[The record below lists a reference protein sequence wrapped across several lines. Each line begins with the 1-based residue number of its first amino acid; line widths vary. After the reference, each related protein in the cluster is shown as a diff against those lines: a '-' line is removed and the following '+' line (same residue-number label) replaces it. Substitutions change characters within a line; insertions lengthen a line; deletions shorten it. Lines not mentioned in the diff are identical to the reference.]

1 MCMEDCDLRGILL
14 GSFRVILRF
23 SLLVF
28 EKKNIVGTNKLKAS
42 SIP

>member
-1 MCMEDCDLRGILL
+1 MEDCDLRGILL

-28 EKKNIVGTNKLKAS
+28 EKKIYCRY
-42 SIP
+42 